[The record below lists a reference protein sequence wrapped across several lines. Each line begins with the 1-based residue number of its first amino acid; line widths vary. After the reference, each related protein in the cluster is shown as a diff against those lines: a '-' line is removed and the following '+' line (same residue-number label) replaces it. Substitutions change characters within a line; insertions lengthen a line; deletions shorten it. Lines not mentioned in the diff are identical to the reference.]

1 MHSGTVVT
9 VGYPRYD
16 SAQRHPGHYMAFI
29 ETSFLNAL
37 ATLKYDVSANGL
49 IQPKFIYT
57 VGIQLIY
64 TVHSEN

>member
-1 MHSGTVVT
+1 MHS
-9 VGYPRYD
+9 
-16 SAQRHPGHYMAFI
+16 

-49 IQPKFIYT
+49 IQAKFIYT